1 MDFLANLCAENLSMS
16 LIFIIFAAMKLK
28 LKEGFRGERKIVL
41 PPQVVEMEEQDPLMQ
56 GLHIT
61 DIGFYP
67 RASHHY
73 CQRREPI
80 SAHVLIYCVDGRGWY
95 RIGDEAELHVGRDQY
110 FILPAGRPHVY
121 GSDDAEPWTIY
132 WLHFKGSQADVYA
145 DGAAAPSDVRPS
157 LQSRISDRGQ
167 LFEEIFSTME
177 YGFGRENLRYASTM
191 LHHYLGTMRY
201 LQQFRLADIRRPN
214 SENDVVAAAIHYMR
228 ENLEHRLTL
237 SDLSRFTAEPVELF
251 KASDAPNGGVVTDG
265 PFLWRTAGGKLLCLW
280 AGFSQNGYTQGV
292 ALSGSGEIT
301 GPFCQIAPLFD
312 RDGGHG
318 MLFRTKDGTLMLTLH
333 SPNEHLKER
342 PRFIPMTQDWL

>member
-1 MDFLANLCAENLSMS
+1 MDFLVNLCAENLAMS

-167 LFEEIFSTME
+167 LFEEIFSTLE

-237 SDLSRFTAEPVELF
+237 SDLSRFTGYSPSYFSNIF
-251 KASDAPNGGVVTDG
+251 KH
-265 PFLWRTAGGKLLCLW
+265 
-280 AGFSQNGYTQGV
+280 Q
-292 ALSGSGEIT
+292 T
-301 GPFCQIAPLFD
+301 G
-312 RDGGHG
+312 
-318 MLFRTKDGTLMLTLH
+318 H
-333 SPNEHLKER
+333 SPLNYFSMMKVQRVCQLLDQTDMRLNQICFKVGIDDSYYLSRLFSKQMGMSPTEYRQRRGVGGRL
-342 PRFIPMTQDWL
+342 MVDG